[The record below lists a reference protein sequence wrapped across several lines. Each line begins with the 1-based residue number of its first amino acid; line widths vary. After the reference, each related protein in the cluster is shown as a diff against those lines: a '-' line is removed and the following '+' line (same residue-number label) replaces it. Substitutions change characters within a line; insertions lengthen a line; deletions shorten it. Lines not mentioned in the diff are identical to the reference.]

1 MFLRNDHDLQQSGAG
16 AALSFGRRVETR
28 KPTLIDR
35 IHARFPDFELVPDL
49 GSRIG
54 SREWFRGAATCFGL
68 CAVTLLLSPGFENPI
83 YGYTPPALSGSEWQ
97 AARAQAIAPLG
108 QGGGSGYHMAAT
120 NLVAPLGA
128 TPERPI
134 LNLDLRLPSGN
145 SLASVLRRSGVGA
158 DEASKAVTLI
168 GNAVSL
174 GDLKTGT
181 ELDLTLGRRLDKSQ
195 PRPLE
200 NLAFRA
206 RFDLNLKIERHDG
219 QLALVEMPIAIDN
232 TPLRIRGTVG
242 SSLYRSARAAGA
254 PAKAVEAYIRAVAG
268 RVPMSQVGSNGQFEI
283 IVSQKR
289 AATGEVQIGDLLY
302 AGLDRGGNKLQLV
315 KWDQGGKTQ
324 WLDGMGR
331 GERQG
336 MMSMPVAGRLTSSFG
351 VRVHPVLG
359 FKRMHKGLDIAAAY
373 GSPIRAAM
381 DGTVTMAG
389 WAGGYGNF
397 VKLSH
402 ASGYATGYG
411 HMSRIAVRSG
421 THVSRGQVI
430 GYVGSTGLSTGPH
443 VHYEVWRN
451 GASVNPAGI
460 SVTTQSALQG
470 SELREF
476 RARLA
481 GLLATPLGGGTKD
494 EDD

>member
-1 MFLRNDHDLQQSGAG
+1 
-16 AALSFGRRVETR
+16 
-28 KPTLIDR
+28 
-35 IHARFPDFELVPDL
+35 
-49 GSRIG
+49 
-54 SREWFRGAATCFGL
+54 
-68 CAVTLLLSPGFENPI
+68 LLLSPGFENPI
-83 YGYTPPALSGSEWQ
+83 YGYTPAALSGTDWQ
-97 AARAQAIAPLG
+97 AARTQAIAPLG

-120 NLVAPLGA
+120 KLVAPLSD

-134 LNLDLRLPSGN
+134 INKDVTLTDGN
-145 SLASVLRRSGVGA
+145 ALAGILRRSGVGA
-158 DEASKAVTLI
+158 EEASKAVTLI
-168 GNAVSL
+168 GNAVTL
-174 GDLKTGT
+174 GDLKPGT

-206 RFDLNLKIERHDG
+206 RFDLGLKIERRDG
-219 QLALVEMPIAIDN
+219 ALALVEMPIAIDN

-242 SSLYRSARAAGA
+242 SSLYRSARAAGV
-254 PAKAVEAYIRAVAG
+254 PAKLVEAYIRTVAS
-268 RVPMSQVGSNGQFEI
+268 RVPMSQVGSNTTFEI
-283 IVSQKR
+283 VARQQR
-289 AATGEVQIGDLLY
+289 AATGEVQVGELLY

-336 MMSMPVAGRLTSSFG
+336 MMSMPVAGRLTSTFG
-351 VRVHPVLG
+351 MRVHPVLG
-359 FKRMHKGLDIAAAY
+359 FRRMHKGLDIAAAY

-411 HMSRIAVRSG
+411 HMSRIAVRNG
-421 THVSRGQVI
+421 AHVSRGQVI

-451 GASVNPAGI
+451 GASVNPGGI
-460 SVTTQSALQG
+460 SVTTQTALEG

-481 GLLATPLGGGTKD
+481 GLLATPLGGGTKNED
-494 EDD
+494 E